1 MLQVCNIN
9 LFIIAVEGRKNCSS
23 SMHNKKNFSVQVY
36 EKKVSTEIDILR
48 GTGKL
53 NKDTSEGK

>member
-1 MLQVCNIN
+1 MFELDAQQ
-9 LFIIAVEGRKNCSS
+9 
-23 SMHNKKNFSVQVY
+23 KKFLVASLR
-36 EKKVSTEIDILR
+36 KKVSTEIDILR